1 MFIENLFGSLLC
13 LCLRRGT
20 MDYGIYANILLA
32 TIYLLSWIQYCN
44 LGDIKIQK
52 KIVKIYDF
60 EPT

>member
-1 MFIENLFGSLLC
+1 
-13 LCLRRGT
+13 